1 MLPPFP
7 LFRLR
12 REAGGVLKVLL
23 VFLILSALAGGGV
36 WWFFFRNK
44 SAAVTYQTLDVVKG
58 DITQAVTATGS
69 LNPVLNVQVGSQI
82 SGIVQKLFAD
92 FNSKVKAGQI
102 VAQIDPA
109 TYKASLMQSEG
120 DLANAKAVLELAQ
133 INERRTRELRKTNA
147 AAQSVLD
154 QTVATLHQAEA
165 MVKVQEASLARAQA
179 DLQRCTIVSPI
190 DGIVISRNVD
200 TGQTVAASLQ
210 APIIFLVANDLA
222 KMQIDANVAEADVG
236 NVEVDQDVEFTVDA
250 FPYRTFHGK
259 VTQVR
264 NAAFSV
270 QNVVSYDTV
279 IEVHNDDLKLKP
291 GMTANVSIIIADRQ
305 DVLKLGNAALRFRPP
320 EPVSNKPAADASAAG
335 AAPGGSTRAPGKGPG
350 QGSGRKRGGRPRTE
364 RTIYVMHSGKTAPE
378 PVQIKIGITDGI
390 YTEVLS
396 GLNEGDRVVVGMSGG
411 SSQTGAPGVM
421 NPFGGGPRR
430 F

>member
-320 EPVSNKPAADASAAG
+320 EPVSNKPAADASATG

-350 QGSGRKRGGRPRTE
+350 QGSGRKRGGRPRTN
-364 RTIYVMHSGKTAPE
+364 STAPALWLRR
-378 PVQIKIGITDGI
+378 PV
-390 YTEVLS
+390 
-396 GLNEGDRVVVGMSGG
+396 R
-411 SSQTGAPGVM
+411 
-421 NPFGGGPRR
+421 
-430 F
+430 